1 MADISTRNT
10 LSSPAATSTAPKP
23 STINNIRQLARAV
36 AAMPLPFVALQI
48 AN

>member
-10 LSSPAATSTAPKP
+10 LTSPVISTAPKP

-36 AAMPLPFVALQI
+36 AAMPLPFMALQI